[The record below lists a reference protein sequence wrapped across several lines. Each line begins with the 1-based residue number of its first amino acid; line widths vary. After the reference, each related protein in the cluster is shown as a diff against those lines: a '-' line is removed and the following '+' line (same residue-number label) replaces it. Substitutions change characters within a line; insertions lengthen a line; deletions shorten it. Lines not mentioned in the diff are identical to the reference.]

1 LFLSNKPLEE
11 GDVEF
16 LTVDVSPLLSQ
27 L

>member
-1 LFLSNKPLEE
+1 LFLFNKPLEE